1 MMLKSCL
8 SDIEK
13 QSLPFC
19 QSLSVDEAQQIIS
32 ETENIILRESP
43 LSLGLTGELNVSQ
56 YQPAPVPEYPVAF
69 HRPILILV
77 GALAGLVTALVIGE
91 IEMKE
96 SERE

>member
-56 YQPAPVPEYPVAF
+56 YQLAPVPEYPVAF